1 VLVPERN
8 PPTNAATHFPLPRSP
23 PSSGNNP
30 AQVDATVSAEVEAC
44 VKQVL
49 AKFGR
54 IDGAANCVGACPTR
68 RAGGM
73 GGQKWEDIVRRQC
86 DSTPRSA
93 PSNVVSS
100 PSLLNR
106 LDRSEARTRYERS
119 RVRADTEDKFV
130 LLVFAPAG
138 V

>member
-1 VLVPERN
+1 MRRRRRRAESWSACCTNTRYPRIFRLAGWGLVRVHL
-8 PPTNAATHFPLPRSP
+8 TWSRMHVSLPS
-23 PSSGNNP
+23 
-30 AQVDATVSAEVEAC
+30 
-44 VKQVL
+44 
-49 AKFGR
+49 R
-54 IDGAANCVGACPTR
+54 IDGAANCVGACPSR